1 MSDEA
6 SRAQAAEAART
17 NYQAQRDAMVAGDA
31 DALGALLADGFTL
44 THMTRYL
51 QPKVEWLADVRSGEM
66 TYDAIQDVDV
76 TVDVDADTGTPVLIA
91 RTRTEATIWGSHGTW
106 PLRLRIR
113 FSGTGG
119 SWLASDTVAST
130 WS

>member
-44 THMTRYL
+44 TSSMR
-51 QPKVEWLADVRSGEM
+51 
-66 TYDAIQDVDV
+66 
-76 TVDVDADTGTPVLIA
+76 
-91 RTRTEATIWGSHGTW
+91 
-106 PLRLRIR
+106 
-113 FSGTGG
+113 
-119 SWLASDTVAST
+119 
-130 WS
+130 